1 VKVVGL
7 TGGIGSGKSTVA
19 SLLVARGAHLV
30 DADRIVR
37 ELQQPGTPVFA
48 AMVERFGRG
57 IVAADGSLDR
67 AAVAAIVFADRD
79 ALADLN
85 AIVHPAV
92 RAEIARRAGQYA
104 DTDDVVVLD
113 IPLFDRVGVTLPVA
127 GVIVVDLPPELQVE
141 RLVRHRG
148 FDEADALARIAHQ
161 IDRDARMADAD
172 FVIDNAGDVDEL
184 EREVERAWK
193 WIEALPAV
201 AA

>member
-19 SLLVARGAHLV
+19 ARLVARGAHLV
-30 DADRIVR
+30 DADQIVR
-37 ELQQPGTPVFA
+37 DLQQPGTSVFA

-57 IVAADGSLDR
+57 VVAADGRLDR

-92 RAEIARRAGQYA
+92 RAEIARRARQYA
-104 DTDDVVVLD
+104 ETDDVVVLD

-127 GVIVVDLPPELQVE
+127 GVIVVDVPPELQVE
-141 RLVRHRG
+141 RLVHHRG
-148 FDEADALARIAHQ
+148 FEEADALARISHQ
-161 IDRDARMADAD
+161 IDREARLAAAD
-172 FVIDNAGDVDEL
+172 FVIDNAGDEVAL
-184 EREVERAWK
+184 EHEVERAWK
-193 WIEALPAV
+193 WIESLPAV